1 MMIVNHPR
9 GREVGRI
16 LKETPPDKR
25 YDAMEK
31 LAKNGEDFALIA
43 AVKNELDRIEQMAQG
58 PSQRPT
64 TTVAEDL
71 MNKLN
76 QAQRGETQGI
86 AGLPNDLMA
95 NANFSSGITSGMGE
109 EPPAQMM
116 AGGGIVAFSGG
127 ARVPSAAELEE
138 MLGVRGTGPYRP
150 SAAELEE
157 ILGLRGEA
165 ERLNAAAQEA
175 AAAGNTQ
182 QAASLRSRASQIFQ
196 YIRQKSS
203 IDMLKDAGRQL
214 GNPAAR
220 QMAGKAGVAG
230 LATQGM
236 MTASDLGGVD
246 TTDLRQI
253 YGYGPESEGLM
264 GLGGDMFI
272 RGRAAI
278 GDVAGQVANVFL
290 PQPLE
295 IDTAVQQARRMAAAR
310 QPQLD
315 ANGNPVQQEGPA
327 SLDHYAAFFTPGSDG
342 EIKAYQQA
350 LGAMPTAGSFGLS
363 RMTDPEAPKDQD
375 YFLEQLRKT
384 EGTESAADRER
395 LDEIAKERESLQKS
409 KKSDMW
415 LSVAE
420 AAFRIAAAGEKGA
433 STLGAIAEGAEAGMK
448 SYKGMLAQFKKD
460 NKELRDAE
468 YLARKSQEAFNKD
481 KSERSYA
488 RARDAQADYRSEQA
502 RVDANNRAFAEF
514 NARIWETTANVKLKM
529 ELAKYDKT
537 KQDALRMEIGQ
548 IINNGLKDEKTQTQI
563 DAEIER
569 HLNLVARMT
578 MAESGSVQS
587 AVVRQESQ
595 NAFQNALMNAAAG
608 GAGDDSNSLVN
619 SLLDKYK

>member
-1 MMIVNHPR
+1 MMIVNHPM

-16 LKETPPDKR
+16 LKETPPDQRNAK
-25 YDAMEK
+25 MQE
-31 LAKNGEDFALIA
+31 LAQSGVGISLLA
-43 AVKNELDRIEQMAQG
+43 AANNELKRIEQMAQG

-71 MNKLN
+71 ENKLREFN

-95 NANFSSGITSGMGE
+95 NANFSSGITSGMAE
-109 EPPAQMM
+109 EPPPQMM
-116 AGGGIVAFSGG
+116 AGGGIVAFSNGG
-127 ARVPSAAELEE
+127 TPYTPSQA
-138 MLGVRGTGPYRP
+138 V
-150 SAAELEE
+150 LEE
-157 ILGLRGEA
+157 IMGLSEEA
-165 ERLNAAAQEA
+165 KRLNAAAQEA
-175 AAAGNTQ
+175 AAKGNTQ
-182 QAASLRSRASQIFQ
+182 QAASLRSRVSQIYQ

-203 IDMLKDAGRQL
+203 TDMLKDAGKQL

-220 QMAGKAGVAG
+220 SMAGKAGVVG

-253 YGYGPESEGLM
+253 YGYGPASEGLT
-264 GLGGDMFI
+264 GLRDDMFV
-272 RGRAAI
+272 RGRAAV
-278 GDVAGQVANVFL
+278 GDFAGQVANVLL
-290 PQPLE
+290 PEPLE
-295 IDTAVQQARRMAAAR
+295 IDTAVQQAQRMAAAR
-310 QPQLD
+310 QPKLD

-327 SLDHYAAFFTPGSDG
+327 SMDDYAAFFTPGSDG
-342 EIKAYQQA
+342 EIRAYQQA

-363 RMTDPEAPKDQD
+363 RMEDPEAPKDQD

-384 EGTESAADRER
+384 EGTESAADRGR

-409 KKSDMW
+409 KKSDTW

-420 AAFRIAAAGEKGA
+420 AAFRMAAAGERGV
-433 STLGAIAEGAEAGMK
+433 STLGAFAEGAEAGMK
-448 SYKGMLAQFKKD
+448 SYKGMLAQFNKD

-481 KSERSYA
+481 QSERSYA
-488 RARDAQADYRSEQA
+488 RSRDAQADYRSEQA
-502 RVDANNRAFAEF
+502 RVDANRRAFAEV
-514 NARIWETTANVKLKM
+514 NARIWEKTADVKLRM

-548 IINNGLKDEKTQTQI
+548 IINNGLKDKKTQTQI

-569 HLNLVARMT
+569 HLGLVARMT
-578 MAESGSVQS
+578 MAESGAVQS
-587 AVVRQESQ
+587 TLLKQEAQ
-595 NAFQNALMNAAAG
+595 NAVFNALGGNNA
-608 GAGDDSNSLVN
+608 STSLVD
-619 SLLDKYK
+619 SLVDKYSNN